1 LFSSMAAT
9 DFLRKI
15 LLRFPAGKLRRAT
28 ENNIF
33 TLIRLTTYYLPNN
46 QYFKEHQRFL
56 PLNYDNVIPTT

>member
-1 LFSSMAAT
+1 MAAT

-33 TLIRLTTYYLPNN
+33 TLIRLTTYYLLLFNRYINRPS
-46 QYFKEHQRFL
+46 
-56 PLNYDNVIPTT
+56 